1 MWKTAKMI
9 VLTAV
14 MTSVTGCQ
22 LLIDNRSRESGAVVV
37 VPSDEWE
44 AMRQAS
50 IAASQVVTLPE
61 ADETET
67 EMPEVTI
74 EPTPGSQAPP

>member
-1 MWKTAKMI
+1 M
-9 VLTAV
+9 
-14 MTSVTGCQ
+14 
-22 LLIDNRSRESGAVVV
+22 LIDNRSRESGAVVV

-61 ADETET
+61 SDETET

-74 EPTPGSQAPP
+74 EPTPVQRPLHSRIIQAPP